1 MASFGDVMA
10 GMRDFSTTAAT
21 FIPFGS
27 FAYGSNSAKN
37 TNGLVGTLGGS
48 IGDLFGGATGAI
60 GGILGNPVVLIGA
73 GVVLLILIK

>member
-1 MASFGDVMA
+1 MS

-27 FAYGSNSAKN
+27 FAYGDNAAKN

-48 IGDLFGGATGAI
+48 IGDLFGGATGAL
-60 GGILGNPVVLIGA
+60 GGLLGSPGFLLIG
-73 GVVLLILIK
+73 GVVLLVLIK